1 MTHIDIDEKILRV
14 CSGRFNLLIKSN
26 KKIAVIGLGYVGLPL
41 AFLFLNNGFE
51 VIGIDIDENKINKIN
66 ASTSEFPEITNHEL
80 KKALSSKS
88 FQVSSN
94 YELIKDVNAIIICVP
109 TPLSNTA
116 EPDLTFLQIAAE
128 RLVPRLK
135 KGQLIV
141 LESSTYPGTTRE
153 VLQPIIEK
161 SGLQVGKDLY
171 LGYSPERIDPGNK
184 DYSIQDIPKIVSGV
198 TDQCLKKVVD
208 LYSNVFKRLIIASSP
223 EIAEMSKLLENSY
236 RFINISFINE
246 ISILCDLL
254 KINVWEVIK
263 VASTK
268 PFGFAP
274 FYPGPGIGGHCIPV
288 DPLYLK
294 WKAHQVGINSE
305 FIDAANR
312 LNKLISDHIVL
323 QISKILSDVN
333 NKKIIICGVTYKK
346 NINDMRGSPAIPI
359 IESLLKKGANI
370 SYYDPFVDDFLL
382 NDKPFSSI
390 QLTENILK
398 ESDCVV
404 ILIDHS
410 SLPIKKILTYSKV
423 VYDTRN
429 VTNGMYGNAKVFHLG
444 GGELW

>member
-14 CSGRFNLLIKSN
+14 CFGRFNLLIKSN

-41 AFLFLNNGFE
+41 TFLFLNNGFE

-109 TPLSNTA
+109 TPLSNTS
-116 EPDLTFLQIAAE
+116 EPDLTYLQDAAE
-128 RLVPRLK
+128 RLVPKIK

-141 LESSTYPGTTRE
+141 LESSSYPGTTRE

-171 LGYSPERIDPGNK
+171 LAYSPERIDPGNK

-323 QISKILSDVN
+323 QISKILSGVN
-333 NKKIIICGVTYKK
+333 NKKIIICGVSYKK
-346 NINDMRGSPAIPI
+346 DINDMRGSSAIPI

-370 SYYDPFVDDFLL
+370 SYFDPLVHDFLL
-382 NDKPFSSI
+382 NGKPFSSI

-404 ILIDHS
+404 ILTDHS
-410 SLPIKKILTYSKV
+410 SLPIKEILEYSKI

-429 VTNGMYGNAKVFHLG
+429 VTNGMNGNAKVFHLG